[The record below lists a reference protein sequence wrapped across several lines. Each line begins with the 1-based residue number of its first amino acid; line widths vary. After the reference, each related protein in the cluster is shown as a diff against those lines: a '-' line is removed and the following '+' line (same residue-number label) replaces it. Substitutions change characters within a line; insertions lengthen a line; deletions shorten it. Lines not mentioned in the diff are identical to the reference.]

1 MHENRQNIIN
11 IALNLFALKG
21 YESVGV
27 QKIVDHAKVTKP
39 TLYYY
44 FGNKKGLLDAILD
57 ENFTVLIKDL
67 KGKIDLDK
75 SLEFNL
81 AIIAHSF
88 FEFGKSHS
96 LFYRFQ
102 LNLFFSPP
110 ENETHKTVLHF
121 NSIIFGIVESVF
133 HKEFGLTST
142 RRVSAKY
149 AFTFI
154 GIINNYIS
162 LYLSG
167 LLALDEQAEKD
178 AVNQFLFGIIKK

>member
-27 QKIVDHAKVTKP
+27 QKIVEHAKVTKP

-44 FGNKKGLLDAILD
+44 FGNKKGLLDAILE
-57 ENFTVLIKDL
+57 ENFTILINDL
-67 KGKIDLDK
+67 KGKIDLEK
-75 SLEFNL
+75 SLELNL
-81 AIIAHSF
+81 ANITHSF
-88 FEFGKSHS
+88 FEFAKSTS

-110 ENETHKTVLHF
+110 ENETHKAVLHF
-121 NSIIFGIVESVF
+121 NSIIFGIVESIF
-133 HKEFGLTST
+133 HKEFGLNNS
-142 RRVSAKY
+142 RRICAKY

-154 GIINNYIS
+154 GILNNYIS
-162 LYLSG
+162 LFLGG
-167 LLALDEQAEKD
+167 LLVLDDKAEKD
-178 AVNQFLFGIIKK
+178 VINQFLFGIIKK